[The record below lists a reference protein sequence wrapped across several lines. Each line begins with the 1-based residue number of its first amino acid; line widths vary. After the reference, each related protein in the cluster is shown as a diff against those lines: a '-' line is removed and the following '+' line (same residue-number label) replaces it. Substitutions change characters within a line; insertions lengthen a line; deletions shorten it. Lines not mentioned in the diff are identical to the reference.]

1 MNLSRNSSLSPIWP
15 IFRVRSVKKDYITFR
30 FKRCVLPHLLTY
42 SYFSEGV
49 HARYKDIIQAQY
61 DRVIEECMD
70 EINNVKVVSIVYS
83 GIFIKK

>member
-15 IFRVRSVKKDYITFR
+15 MFRVRSVKKDYITFR
-30 FKRCVLPHLLTY
+30 FKRCALPHLLTY

-61 DRVIEECMD
+61 DRVIEQCMD